1 MRTKQTSVITGT
13 SSGIGHLTAETLA
26 REGHT
31 VYATMRERHGRNR
44 EAGDAL
50 SRLAKEQ
57 SLAIRVLD
65 RVGEILRETP
75 RIDVDIVVSRISPQ
89 KAI

>member
-1 MRTKQTSVITGT
+1 
-13 SSGIGHLTAETLA
+13 
-26 REGHT
+26 
-31 VYATMRERHGRNR
+31 MRERHGRNR

-50 SRLAKEQ
+50 LPLAKEQ

-89 KAI
+89 KSNLKANAGN